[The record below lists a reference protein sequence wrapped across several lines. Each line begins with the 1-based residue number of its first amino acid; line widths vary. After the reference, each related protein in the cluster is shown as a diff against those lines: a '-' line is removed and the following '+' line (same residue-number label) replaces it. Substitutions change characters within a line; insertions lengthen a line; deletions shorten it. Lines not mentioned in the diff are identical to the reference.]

1 MKITAPDM
9 KDSRIL
15 KDYRYYLRME
25 RRLSPNTVAAYGRD
39 VAELLAALELEP
51 RAVRT
56 EDIER
61 YLASRAGGDSR
72 SELGMTGNEEPGMTT
87 EEPRMTGETE
97 PGMTTRET
105 RFRVKPGMTT
115 EEPRMTGTGSGKGH
129 QAAGNSPAKLSKR
142 SQARLLSS
150 LRSFFDW
157 LILEGERKDNPCD
170 RIDAPKLG
178 RYLPEVLSVEEIES
192 ILDSIDTNAGWTG
205 LRDRAILEILY
216 GCGLRVSEAC
226 GLQISHVYL
235 QEGFVRVVG
244 KGDKERL
251 VPLGDLA
258 ADAFKNYLD
267 ARPQAA
273 EPAFDDVA
281 FLNKN
286 GRPLSRVAIFNLV
299 KKQAL
304 LAGVRKEISPHT
316 FRHSF
321 ATHLIEN
328 GADLRVVQEMLGH
341 ESILTTE
348 IYTHIDAATWQR
360 AILDHHPRR

>member
-1 MKITAPDM
+1 MPPGD
-9 KDSRIL
+9 RIL
-15 KDYRYYLRME
+15 QDYRYYLRME

-39 VAELLAALELEP
+39 VAELLAALELAP
-51 RAVRT
+51 RAIRT

-61 YLASRAGGDSR
+61 YLKQR
-72 SELGMTGNEEPGMTT
+72 T
-87 EEPRMTGETE
+87 E
-97 PGMTTRET
+97 
-105 RFRVKPGMTT
+105 
-115 EEPRMTGTGSGKGH
+115 
-129 QAAGNSPAKLSKR
+129 LSKR

-157 LILEGERKDNPCD
+157 LVLEGERQDNPCD

-178 RYLPEVLSVEEIES
+178 RYLPAVLSVDEVVAILES
-192 ILDSIDTNAGWTG
+192 VDVASGDWRA

-226 GLQISHVYL
+226 ALQISHVYL
-235 QEGFVRVVG
+235 KEGFVRVVG

-251 VPLGDLA
+251 VPLGDIA
-258 ADAFKNYLD
+258 ATAFARYLD
-267 ARPQAA
+267 ARPAPA

-304 LAGVRKEISPHT
+304 IAGVNKEISPHT

-348 IYTHIDAATWQR
+348 IYTHIDTATWQA
-360 AILDHHPRR
+360 AILAHHPRR